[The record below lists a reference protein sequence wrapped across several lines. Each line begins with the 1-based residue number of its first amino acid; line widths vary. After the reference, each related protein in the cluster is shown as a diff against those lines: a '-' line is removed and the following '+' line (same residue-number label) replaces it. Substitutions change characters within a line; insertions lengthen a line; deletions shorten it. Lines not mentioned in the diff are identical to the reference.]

1 MVWQKDVCQRRDLL
15 DLQIDD
21 TGMGGVACL
30 PEKEYGVDAVR
41 PPSRESVVAD
51 RLHTAVSGLADA
63 LQSTVAVFEG
73 RGRTLRP
80 VSSTM
85 RGASLPSIA
94 DIAALPVGALEPAIT
109 TLGGTRWTLVR
120 LPGSRHAGM
129 LAVHGDQSHAP
140 ETVAVAA
147 AAVTALLAE

>member
-1 MVWQKDVCQRRDLL
+1 MGRARVWGGCRPMVWQKDVCQRRDLL

-21 TGMGGVACL
+21 TGMGGLVCL
-30 PEKEYGVDAVR
+30 PEKDYGVDTVR

-80 VSSTM
+80 GLWGGLVS
-85 RGASLPSIA
+85 P
-94 DIAALPVGALEPAIT
+94 PPA
-109 TLGGTRWTLVR
+109 
-120 LPGSRHAGM
+120 PA
-129 LAVHGDQSHAP
+129 
-140 ETVAVAA
+140 
-147 AAVTALLAE
+147 